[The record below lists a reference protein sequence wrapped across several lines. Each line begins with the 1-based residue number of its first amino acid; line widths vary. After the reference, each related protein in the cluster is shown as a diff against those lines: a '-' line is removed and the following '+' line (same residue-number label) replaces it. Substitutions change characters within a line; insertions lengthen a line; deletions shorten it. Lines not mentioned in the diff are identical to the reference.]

1 MKYTQLKT
9 SIAEDGAQNIYLL
22 EGDDAYFRQK
32 GEEMIKSAFL
42 QFPELN
48 FSSFEGDNLKGA
60 AWSEFV
66 AAVKNYPFMAE
77 KRIVKV
83 TEFYPTEAE
92 FERTVEP
99 LFADFPSTAILVIV
113 NAGSKKGVDLK
124 RRREVCYVDCS
135 RADRDTVTK
144 WIYVSLKR
152 AKINAAVSVCEAIA
166 DYCICDMARVS
177 VEVQKLIDYKGQ
189 GELTR
194 AEADAL
200 VYQDA
205 EYKIYELT
213 NAVAAGN
220 FTAFCRISDD
230 LKRKGYDEIAVLNS
244 LFSFFRNLL
253 TVLTSDQSNAELAKL
268 LKMKEYGV
276 QRSREQARAMGERRL
291 CGLVNEIYARISE
304 VKSGQTSP
312 RNALQNVRN
321 TIFFG
326 HK

>member
-32 GEEMIKSAFL
+32 GEEMIKAAFL

-48 FSSFEGDNLKGA
+48 FSSFEGESLKGA
-60 AWSEFV
+60 ALTEFV

-83 TEFYPTEAE
+83 TDFYPSESD
-92 FERTVEP
+92 FERILQP
-99 LFADFPSTAILVIV
+99 LFADFPPTAILIIV
-113 NAGSKKGVDLK
+113 NAGGKKGMDLK
-124 RRREVCYVDCS
+124 RRREILYVDCN

-152 AKINAAVSVCEAIA
+152 AKITASVPVCEAIA
-166 DYCICDMARVS
+166 DYCVCDMARVS

-189 GELTR
+189 GELTK

-205 EYKIYELT
+205 EYKVYEMT
-213 NAVAAGN
+213 NAVSARN
-220 FTAFCRISDD
+220 YTAFCRISDD
-230 LKRKGYDEIAVLNS
+230 LKRKGYDEIAIMNS
-244 LFSFFRNLL
+244 LFSYFRNLL
-253 TVLTSDQSNAELAKL
+253 TILTSEESNAELSKL
-268 LKMKEYGV
+268 LKMKEYGI
-276 QRSREQARAMGERRL
+276 QRCRDQARAMGEKRL
-291 CGLVNEIYARISE
+291 CGLVNGLYAHLSE
-304 VKSGQTSP
+304 VKSGQSSP
-312 RNALQNVRN
+312 QSALQNVRN
-321 TIFFG
+321 EIFFG
-326 HK
+326 YN